1 MNTSLGR
8 IESYLNTLGILN
20 EQVSEDVWLLNDQS
34 KGLNHI
40 IVFVDETLV
49 TLRCRMFELPKIDQH
64 SRAEL
69 FESLL
74 RLNLEMVHGAYA
86 LEEDTVVLMDTL
98 ELETMDL
105 EEFQASIEA
114 LGLAIAQHYPLL
126 ANYRQS

>member
-1 MNTSLGR
+1 MKTSLGR

-20 EQVSEDVWLLNDQS
+20 EQVSDDVWLVNDS
-34 KGLNHI
+34 EKGLNQI

-49 TLRCRMFELPKIDQH
+49 TLRCRLFQVPVTDDAT
-64 SRAEL
+64 RAAL
-69 FESLL
+69 FSLL
-74 RLNLEMVHGAYA
+74 LKLNLEMVHGAYA

-114 LGLAIAQHYPLL
+114 IGLSVAQHYTVL
-126 ANYRQS
+126 APFHES